1 MGDNAFNGCRGLR
14 SLELPAQLT
23 SIGEKAFNSLHSLTD
38 LNLNLY
44 TGSWNFDIWNYA
56 NSLRNITVASANT
69 AYSSVGGVLFSKD
82 GQTLKV
88 IPFGRVT
95 YTIPSGTI
103 TIDSNIARGGLI
115 GKVVIPNSVTG
126 VGG

>member
-1 MGDNAFNGCRGLR
+1 M
-14 SLELPAQLT
+14 T

-38 LNLNLY
+38 LNMNLY

-69 AYSSVGGVLFSKD
+69 AYSSVNGMLYSKD

-95 YTIPSGTI
+95 CTIPSGTI
-103 TIDSNIARGGLI
+103 TIDSNVARGGLI
-115 GKVVIPNSVTG
+115 GKIVIPSSVTG